1 MTNEDTQPTNENTQ
15 LAPMNNCTD
24 LYTPASYSSIQAT
37 DTATKKLV
45 VNAMN
50 NAESL
55 SVHEG
60 EILNVIGVFTKPGVR
75 RARDKNGVDMP
86 CTNTTLVCEDGTAY
100 FSQSEGVR
108 NAADNFMAA
117 GLFDDGEIVPMK
129 LVSSKF
135 PNGNTR
141 KTLVLV

>member
-1 MTNEDTQPTNENTQ
+1 MISEDTQ
-15 LAPMNNCTD
+15 LATMDNCTD
-24 LYTPASYSSIQAT
+24 LYTPSSYSSIKPT

-55 SVHEG
+55 SGHEG
-60 EILNVIGVFTKPGVR
+60 KTLNVIGVFTKPGIR

-117 GLFDDGEIVPMK
+117 RLFDDGEIVSMK
-129 LVSSKF
+129 LVSFKL

>member
-1 MTNEDTQPTNENTQ
+1 MTNDNTQ
-15 LAPMNNCTD
+15 LAPMDSFTD

-37 DTATKKLV
+37 DKEAKKLI

-55 SVHEG
+55 SDHEG
-60 EILNVIGVFTKPGVR
+60 ETLEVIGVFAKPGIR

-86 CTNTTLVCEDGTAY
+86 CTNTTLVCADGTAY
-100 FSQSEGVR
+100 YSQSEGVR
-108 NAADNFMAA
+108 NAADSFMAA
-117 GLFDDGEIVPMK
+117 GLFDEGEIVPMK
-129 LVSSKF
+129 LVSGKL

>member
-1 MTNEDTQPTNENTQ
+1 MINETTQ
-15 LAPMNNCTD
+15 LAPMDNGTD
-24 LYTPASYSSIQAT
+24 LYTPSSYSSIKAT
-37 DTATKKLV
+37 DSATKKLV

-50 NAESL
+50 NAGSL
-55 SVHEG
+55 ADYEDKV
-60 EILNVIGVFTKPGVR
+60 LNVIGVFTKPGIR
-75 RARDKNGVDMP
+75 RSRDKNGVDAP

-117 GLFDDGEIVPMK
+117 GLFEEGEVVPMK
-129 LVSSKF
+129 LVSNKL
-135 PNGNTR
+135 PNGNVR

>member
-1 MTNEDTQPTNENTQ
+1 MISEDTQ
-15 LAPMNNCTD
+15 LATMDNCTD
-24 LYTPASYSSIQAT
+24 LYTPSKYSSIKAIDAAT
-37 DTATKKLV
+37 RKLV

-50 NAESL
+50 NADSL
-55 SVHEG
+55 SGHEG
-60 EILNVIGVFTKPGVR
+60 ETLNVIGVFTKPGIR
-75 RARDKNGVDMP
+75 RARDKNGVDTP

-100 FSQSEGVR
+100 FSQSEGIR

-117 GLFDDGEIVPMK
+117 GLFDEGEIVPMK
-129 LVSSKF
+129 LVSSKL

>member
-1 MTNEDTQPTNENTQ
+1 MNNENTQ
-15 LAPMNNCTD
+15 LAPMGNCTD
-24 LYTPASYSSIQAT
+24 LYTPASYSSIQET

-55 SVHEG
+55 ADYEG
-60 EILNVIGVFTKPGVR
+60 ETLNVIGVFTKPGIR
-75 RARDKNGVDMP
+75 RSRDKNGVDMP

-108 NAADNFMAA
+108 NAVDNFMAA
-117 GLFDDGEIVPMK
+117 GLFDEDVIVPMK
-129 LVSSKF
+129 LVSSKL

>member
-1 MTNEDTQPTNENTQ
+1 MINENAQ
-15 LAPMNNCTD
+15 LAPMDACAD
-24 LYTPASYSSIQAT
+24 LYTPSSYSTIKAT
-37 DTATKKLV
+37 DTETKKVV

-55 SVHEG
+55 ADYEDKV
-60 EILNVIGVFTKPGVR
+60 LNVIGVFTKPGIR
-75 RARDKNGVDMP
+75 RSREKNGVDTP
-86 CTNTTLVCEDGTAY
+86 CTNTTLVCEDGIAY

-108 NAADNFMAA
+108 NAVDNFMAA
-117 GLFDDGEIVPMK
+117 GLFDEGEIVPMK
-129 LVSSKF
+129 LVCNKL

>member
-1 MTNEDTQPTNENTQ
+1 MTNETTQ
-15 LAPMNNCTD
+15 LAPMGNCTD
-24 LYTPASYSSIQAT
+24 LYNPSSYSSIKAT

-50 NAESL
+50 NADSL
-55 SVHEG
+55 ADHEG
-60 EILNVIGVFTKPGVR
+60 ETLNVIGVFTKPGIR
-75 RARDKNGVDMP
+75 RARDKNGADTP

-117 GLFDDGEIVPMK
+117 GLFDEGEIVPMK
-129 LVSSKF
+129 LVVSKL

>member
-1 MTNEDTQPTNENTQ
+1 MINEETQ
-15 LAPMNNCTD
+15 LAPMDKCTD
-24 LYTPASYSSIQAT
+24 LYTPSSYSSINAT

-55 SVHEG
+55 CEHEG
-60 EILNVIGVFTKPGVR
+60 ETLNVIGVFTKPGVR
-75 RARDKNGVDMP
+75 RSRDKNGVDMP
-86 CTNTTLVCEDGTAY
+86 CTNTTLICEDGVAY

-117 GLFDDGEIVPMK
+117 GLFDEGEIVPMK
-129 LVSSKF
+129 LVSGKF

>member
-1 MTNEDTQPTNENTQ
+1 MTNDNTQ
-15 LAPMNNCTD
+15 LAPMDNCTD
-24 LYTPASYSSIQAT
+24 LYTPSKYSSIKPT
-37 DTATKKLV
+37 DADTKKLV

-55 SVHEG
+55 ADHEG
-60 EILNVIGVFTKPGVR
+60 ETLNVIGVFTKPGIR
-75 RARDKNGVDMP
+75 RSRDKNGVDMP

-117 GLFDDGEIVPMK
+117 GLFDEDEIVSMK
-129 LVSSKF
+129 LVSMKL

>member
-1 MTNEDTQPTNENTQ
+1 MTDDNTQ
-15 LAPMNNCTD
+15 LAPMGNCTD
-24 LYTPASYSSIQAT
+24 LYTPASYSSIKAT

-55 SVHEG
+55 SDHEG
-60 EILNVIGVFTKPGVR
+60 EILNVIGVFTKPGIR
-75 RARDKNGVDMP
+75 RARDKNGVDAP

-100 FSQSEGVR
+100 LSQSEGVR

-117 GLFDDGEIVPMK
+117 GLFDEGEIVPMK
-129 LVSSKF
+129 LVSSKL

>member
-1 MTNEDTQPTNENTQ
+1 MTSETTQ
-15 LAPMNNCTD
+15 LATMDNCTD
-24 LYTPASYSSIQAT
+24 LYTPASYSSIKAT
-37 DTATKKLV
+37 DAATRKLV

-55 SVHEG
+55 ADHEG
-60 EILNVIGVFTKPGVR
+60 ETLNVIGVFTKPGIR
-75 RARDKNGVDMP
+75 RARDKNGVDAP

-117 GLFDDGEIVPMK
+117 GLFDEGEIIPMK
-129 LVSSKF
+129 LVSSVL
-135 PNGNTR
+135 PNKNTR

>member
-1 MTNEDTQPTNENTQ
+1 MINENTQ
-15 LAPMNNCTD
+15 LAPMDNCID
-24 LYTPASYSSIQAT
+24 LYTPSNYSSIKPT
-37 DTATKKLV
+37 DAATKKLV

-55 SVHEG
+55 ADHEG
-60 EILNVIGVFTKPGVR
+60 EILNVIGVFTKPGIR
-75 RARDKNGVDMP
+75 RARDKNVVDTP

-117 GLFDDGEIVPMK
+117 GLFEEGEIVPMK
-129 LVSSKF
+129 LVSSVL
-135 PNGNTR
+135 PNKNTR

>member
-1 MTNEDTQPTNENTQ
+1 MTNDNTQ
-15 LAPMNNCTD
+15 LAPMDNCTD
-24 LYTPASYSSIQAT
+24 LYTPSSYSSIQAT

-55 SVHEG
+55 SEHEG
-60 EILNVIGVFTKPGVR
+60 ETLNVTGVFTKPGIR
-75 RARDKNGVDMP
+75 RARDKKSVDMP

-117 GLFDDGEIVPMK
+117 GLFEEGEIVPMK
-129 LVSSKF
+129 LVSSKL

>member
-1 MTNEDTQPTNENTQ
+1 MTDNNQ
-15 LAPMNNCTD
+15 LAAIDNTAND
-24 LYTPASYSSIQAT
+24 LYTPSSYSSIQPT
-37 DTATKKLV
+37 DSGTRKLV

-55 SVHEG
+55 SEHEG
-60 EILNVIGVFTKPGVR
+60 ETLEVIGVFTKPGIR
-75 RARDKNGVDMP
+75 RARDKNGVDTP
-86 CTNTTLVCEDGTAY
+86 CTNTTIVCADGSAY

-117 GLFDDGEIVPMK
+117 NLFESGEVVPMK
-129 LVSSKF
+129 LVSSKL

-141 KTLVLV
+141 KTLVLI

>member
-1 MTNEDTQPTNENTQ
+1 MTNDNTH
-15 LAPMNNCTD
+15 LAPMDYYND
-24 LYTPASYSSIQAT
+24 LYTPSRYSSIKPT

-45 VNAMN
+45 ANAMN

-55 SVHEG
+55 SDHEG
-60 EILNVIGVFTKPGVR
+60 ETLNVIGVFTKPGIR

-108 NAADNFMAA
+108 NAADNFMTAR
-117 GLFDDGEIVPMK
+117 LFEEGEIVPMK
-129 LVSSKF
+129 LVSSKL

>member
-1 MTNEDTQPTNENTQ
+1 MTNDNTQ
-15 LAPMNNCTD
+15 LAPMDNCTD
-24 LYTPASYSSIQAT
+24 LYTPASYSSIKAT

-50 NAESL
+50 NAVSL
-55 SVHEG
+55 SDYEG
-60 EILNVIGVFTKPGVR
+60 EILNVVGVFTKPGIR
-75 RARDKNGVDMP
+75 RARDKNAVDMP
-86 CTNTTLVCEDGTAY
+86 CTNTTLICDDGTAY

-117 GLFDDGEIVPMK
+117 GLFDEDDIVPMK
-129 LVSSKF
+129 LVSSKL

>member
-1 MTNEDTQPTNENTQ
+1 MTNDNTQ
-15 LAPMNNCTD
+15 LAPMDNCTD
-24 LYTPASYSSIQAT
+24 LYTPSSYSSIKAT
-37 DTATKKLV
+37 GTETKKLV

-55 SVHEG
+55 SDHEG
-60 EILNVIGVFTKPGVR
+60 ETLNVIGVFTKPGIR
-75 RARDKNGVDMP
+75 RARDKNAVDMP
-86 CTNTTLVCEDGTAY
+86 CTNTTIVCEDGTAY

-117 GLFDDGEIVPMK
+117 GLFDDGEVVPMK
-129 LVSSKF
+129 LISTVL
-135 PNGNTR
+135 PNKNTR

>member
-1 MTNEDTQPTNENTQ
+1 MTNDNTQ
-15 LAPMNNCTD
+15 LAPMGNCTD
-24 LYTPASYSSIQAT
+24 LYTPASYSSIQVT
-37 DTATKKLV
+37 DAATKKLV

-55 SVHEG
+55 SDHEG
-60 EILNVIGVFTKPGVR
+60 ETLNVIGVFTKSGIR
-75 RARDKNGVDMP
+75 RARDKNGVDTP

-117 GLFDDGEIVPMK
+117 GLFDEGEVVPMK
-129 LVSSKF
+129 LVSSKL

>member
-1 MTNEDTQPTNENTQ
+1 MINENTQ
-15 LAPMNNCTD
+15 LAPMDNCND
-24 LYTPASYSSIQAT
+24 LYTPSSYSSIQAT
-37 DTATKKLV
+37 DTAAKKLV

-55 SVHEG
+55 ADHEG
-60 EILNVIGVFTKPGVR
+60 KTLNVIGVFAKPGIR
-75 RARDKNGVDMP
+75 RARDKNGVDAT
-86 CTNTTLVCEDGTAY
+86 CTNITLVCEDGTAY

-117 GLFDDGEIVPMK
+117 GLFDEGEIVPMK
-129 LVSSKF
+129 LVASKL

>member
-1 MTNEDTQPTNENTQ
+1 MTDTNQ
-15 LAPMNNCTD
+15 LATVDSTTD
-24 LYTPASYSSIQAT
+24 LYTPSSYSTIKAADAET
-37 DTATKKLV
+37 RKLV

-55 SVHEG
+55 SDHEG
-60 EILNVIGVFTKPGVR
+60 ETLNAIGVFTKPGVR

-86 CTNTTLVCEDGTAY
+86 CTDTTIVCADGSAY

-108 NAADNFMAA
+108 KAVDNFMAA
-117 GLFDDGEIVPMK
+117 QLFEDGEITPMK
-129 LVSSKF
+129 LVSSKL

>member
-1 MTNEDTQPTNENTQ
+1 MTNEDTQI
-15 LAPMNNCTD
+15 APMDNCID
-24 LYTPASYSSIQAT
+24 LYTPASYSSIKAT

-55 SVHEG
+55 SDHEG
-60 EILNVIGVFTKPGVR
+60 ETLNVIGVFTKPGVR
-75 RARDKNGVDMP
+75 RARDKNGADAP

-117 GLFDDGEIVPMK
+117 GLFEEGEVVPMK
-129 LVSSKF
+129 LVSSKL

>member
-1 MTNEDTQPTNENTQ
+1 MINENTQ
-15 LAPMNNCTD
+15 LAPMDTYTD
-24 LYTPASYSSIQAT
+24 LYTPSSYSTIKAT
-37 DTATKKLV
+37 DTETKKLV

-55 SVHEG
+55 AGYADKV
-60 EILNVIGVFTKPGVR
+60 LNVIGVFTKPGIR
-75 RARDKNGVDMP
+75 RSRDKNGVDAP
-86 CTNTTLVCEDGTAY
+86 CTNITLVCEDGTAY

-108 NAADNFMAA
+108 NAVDNFMAA
-117 GLFDDGEIVPMK
+117 GLFDEGEIVPMK
-129 LVSSKF
+129 LVCSKL

>member
-1 MTNEDTQPTNENTQ
+1 MDEA
-15 LAPMNNCTD
+15 LATYEGTE
-24 LYTPASYSSIQAT
+24 LYTPSNNTTLQVT
-37 DTATKKLV
+37 DTETRKTI

-55 SVHEG
+55 SKHEG
-60 EILNVIGVFTKPGVR
+60 EVLDVIGLFTKPGVR
-75 RARDKNGVDMP
+75 RARDKNQQDTP
-86 CTNTTLVCEDGTAY
+86 CTNTTLVCADGTAY

-108 NAADNFMAA
+108 NAADNFVAA
-117 GLFDDGEIVPMK
+117 GLFADGEIIPMK
-129 LVSSKF
+129 LVSSEL

>member
-1 MTNEDTQPTNENTQ
+1 MINEDTQ
-15 LAPMNNCTD
+15 LAPMGNYTE
-24 LYTPASYSSIQAT
+24 LYTPSSYSSIRAT

-55 SVHEG
+55 SDHEG
-60 EILNVIGVFTKPGVR
+60 EILNVIGVFTKPGIR
-75 RARDKNGVDMP
+75 RTRDKNGVDTT

-117 GLFDDGEIVPMK
+117 GLFDEGGIVPMK
-129 LVSSKF
+129 LVSNKL

>member
-1 MTNEDTQPTNENTQ
+1 MNDENTQ
-15 LAPMNNCTD
+15 IVDNYTN
-24 LYTPASYSSIQAT
+24 LYTPSSYSSIQAT

-55 SVHEG
+55 SDHEG
-60 EILNVIGVFTKPGVR
+60 EPLNVIGVFTKPGIR

-117 GLFDDGEIVPMK
+117 GLFEEGECVPMK
-129 LVSSKF
+129 LVSSKL
-135 PNGNTR
+135 PNGNMR

>member
-1 MTNEDTQPTNENTQ
+1 MINEDTQ
-15 LAPMNNCTD
+15 LAPMDNCTD
-24 LYTPASYSSIQAT
+24 LYTPSSYSSIKAT
-37 DTATKKLV
+37 DTETKKLV

-55 SVHEG
+55 SDYEG
-60 EILNVIGVFTKPGVR
+60 ETLNVIGVFTKPGIR
-75 RARDKNGVDMP
+75 RARDKNGVDTP
-86 CTNTTLVCEDGTAY
+86 CTNTTLVCEDGIAY

-117 GLFDDGEIVPMK
+117 GLFDEGEIVPMK
-129 LVSSKF
+129 LVSSKL

>member
-1 MTNEDTQPTNENTQ
+1 MTNENTQ
-15 LAPMNNCTD
+15 LASMDNCTD
-24 LYTPASYSSIQAT
+24 LYTPSSYSSIKAT

-50 NAESL
+50 NADSL
-55 SVHEG
+55 ADYADKV
-60 EILNVIGVFTKPGVR
+60 LNVIGVFTKPGIR
-75 RARDKNGVDMP
+75 RSRDKNGVDVP

-117 GLFDDGEIVPMK
+117 GLFDEGEIVPMK
-129 LVSSKF
+129 LVVSKL

>member
-1 MTNEDTQPTNENTQ
+1 MISEDTQ
-15 LAPMNNCTD
+15 LATMDNCTD
-24 LYTPASYSSIQAT
+24 LYTPSSYSSIKAT

-55 SVHEG
+55 KDYEG
-60 EILNVIGVFTKPGVR
+60 KTLNVIGVFTKPGIR
-75 RARDKNGVDMP
+75 RARDKNGADMP
-86 CTNTTLVCEDGTAY
+86 CTNTTLICEDGTAY

-129 LVSSKF
+129 LVSSEL

>member
-1 MTNEDTQPTNENTQ
+1 MTDETTQ
-15 LAPMNNCTD
+15 LAPMGNCTD
-24 LYTPASYSSIQAT
+24 LYTPSSYSSIQAT
-37 DTATKKLV
+37 DTATKKRV

-55 SVHEG
+55 SEHEG
-60 EILNVIGVFTKPGVR
+60 ETLDVIGVFTKPGTR
-75 RARDKNGVDMP
+75 RARDKNGVDAP

-117 GLFDDGEIVPMK
+117 GLFEGGEVVPMK
-129 LVSSKF
+129 LVSSKL

>member
-1 MTNEDTQPTNENTQ
+1 MISEDAQ
-15 LAPMNNCTD
+15 LAPMDNCTD
-24 LYTPASYSSIQAT
+24 LYTPASYSTIKAT
-37 DTATKKLV
+37 DTSTKKLV

-55 SVHEG
+55 ADYEG
-60 EILNVIGVFTKPGVR
+60 ETLNVIGVFTKPGIR
-75 RARDKNGVDMP
+75 RARDKNGVDTP

-117 GLFDDGEIVPMK
+117 GLFDEGEIVPMK
-129 LVSSKF
+129 LVASKL

>member
-1 MTNEDTQPTNENTQ
+1 MTDDNTQ
-15 LAPMNNCTD
+15 LAPMDNCTD
-24 LYTPASYSSIQAT
+24 LYTPSSYSSIQAT

-55 SVHEG
+55 SDHEC
-60 EILNVIGVFTKPGVR
+60 EVLNVIGVFTKPGIR
-75 RARDKNGVDMP
+75 RARDKNGVDTP
-86 CTNTTLVCEDGTAY
+86 CTNTTLICEDGTAY

-117 GLFDDGEIVPMK
+117 GLFDEGEIVPMK
-129 LVSSKF
+129 LVSGKL
-135 PNGNTR
+135 PNGNTL

>member
-1 MTNEDTQPTNENTQ
+1 MTNEDTQ
-15 LAPMNNCTD
+15 LAPMDNCTD
-24 LYTPASYSSIQAT
+24 LYTPSQYSSIKLT
-37 DTATKKLV
+37 DTATKRLV

-55 SVHEG
+55 ADYEG
-60 EILNVIGVFTKPGVR
+60 EVLNVIGVFTKPGVR
-75 RARDKNGVDMP
+75 RARDKNGVDTP

-117 GLFDDGEIVPMK
+117 GIFDEGEIVSMK
-129 LVSSKF
+129 LVSSKL

>member
-1 MTNEDTQPTNENTQ
+1 MNETQ
-15 LAPMNNCTD
+15 LATVENTD
-24 LYTPASYSSIQAT
+24 LYTPSQYSSIKPSDMET
-37 DTATKKLV
+37 RKLV

-50 NAESL
+50 NAKSL
-55 SVHEG
+55 SDHEG
-60 EILNVIGVFTKPGVR
+60 ETLNVIGVFTKPGIR

-86 CTNTTLVCEDGTAY
+86 CTNTTLVCSDGTAY
-100 FSQSEGVR
+100 FSQAEGVR

-117 GLFDDGEIVPMK
+117 GLFEEGEIVPMK
-129 LVSSKF
+129 LVSSKL

>member
-1 MTNEDTQPTNENTQ
+1 MINEDTQ
-15 LAPMNNCTD
+15 LAPMDNCTD
-24 LYTPASYSSIQAT
+24 LYTPSSYSSIKAT

-50 NAESL
+50 NADSL
-55 SVHEG
+55 ADHEG
-60 EILNVIGVFTKPGVR
+60 ETLNVIGVFTKPGIR
-75 RARDKNGVDMP
+75 RARDKNGADTP

-117 GLFDDGEIVPMK
+117 GLFDEGEVVPMK
-129 LVSSKF
+129 LVVSKL

>member
-1 MTNEDTQPTNENTQ
+1 MTNENIQ
-15 LAPMNNCTD
+15 LAPMDNCTD
-24 LYTPASYSSIQAT
+24 LYTPASYSSIKVT
-37 DTATKKLV
+37 DIKTKKLV

-55 SVHEG
+55 SDHEG
-60 EILNVIGVFTKPGVR
+60 ETLNVIGVFTKPGIL
-75 RARDKNGVDMP
+75 RARDKNGVDTP

-117 GLFDDGEIVPMK
+117 DLFEDGEIVSMK
-129 LVSSKF
+129 LVSSKL

>member
-1 MTNEDTQPTNENTQ
+1 MTNETTQ
-15 LAPMNNCTD
+15 LAPMDNCTG
-24 LYTPASYSSIQAT
+24 LYTPASYSSIKAT
-37 DTATKKLV
+37 DIATKKLI

-55 SVHEG
+55 SDHEG
-60 EILNVIGVFTKPGVR
+60 ETLNVIGVFTKPGIR

-100 FSQSEGVR
+100 FTQSEGVR

-117 GLFDDGEIVPMK
+117 GLFDEGEIVPMK
-129 LVSSKF
+129 LVSSTL
-135 PNGNTR
+135 PNRNTR